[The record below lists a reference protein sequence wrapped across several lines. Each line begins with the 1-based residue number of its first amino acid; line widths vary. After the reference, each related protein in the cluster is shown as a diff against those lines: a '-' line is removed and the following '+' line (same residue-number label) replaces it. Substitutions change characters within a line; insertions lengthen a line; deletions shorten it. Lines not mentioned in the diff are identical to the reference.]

1 MATITRSKMR
11 IIRHKRLRKRINGT
25 GDCPR
30 LAIFRSNKHISAQV
44 VDDVRG
50 HTLCAASSQEKALA
64 ASNTIEGAKVVGQE
78 IAKRAKE
85 AGIKRVVFD
94 RGGFRY
100 QGVVASLAEGA
111 REAGLEF

>member
-1 MATITRSKMR
+1 MVTMTRSKMR
-11 IIRHKRLRKRINGT
+11 TIRHKRLRKRVSGT
-25 GDCPR
+25 GHCPR

-50 HTLCAASSQEKALA
+50 HTLCAASSQEKSLA
-64 ASNTIEGAKVVGQE
+64 ASNTIAGAKVVGQE
-78 IAKRAKE
+78 IAKRAAE
-85 AGIKRVVFD
+85 AGVKRVVFD

-100 QGVVASLAEGA
+100 HGVIASLAEGA

>member
-1 MATITRSKMR
+1 MATLTRSKMR
-11 IIRHKRLRKRINGT
+11 TIRHKRLRKRVSGT

-30 LAIFRSNKHISAQV
+30 LAVFRSNKHISAQV
-44 VDDVRG
+44 VDDVKG
-50 HTLCAASSQEKALA
+50 HTLCAASSQEKSLS
-64 ASNTIEGAKVVGQE
+64 ASNTVAGAKLVGQE
-78 IAKRAKE
+78 IAKRATE

-100 QGVVASLAEGA
+100 MCVVASLAEGA